1 MTAVA
6 VVNTGN
12 FYIENMPKLRDY
24 PTPILSLSEFAVY
37 MSFKL
42 YWAYMYTMYITHER
56 EMCIATQLRNYR
68 CRQND

>member
-1 MTAVA
+1 MTAVS
-6 VVNTGN
+6 VVNKDN
-12 FYIENMPKLRDY
+12 LYIENMPELRDY
-24 PTPILSLSEFAVY
+24 PSPGLSLSEFAVH

-56 EMCIATQLRNYR
+56 EMCIATQLCNYR